1 MLPRRPSLPP
11 AGSSPATSWRLGG
24 ALIQGLA
31 VALEA
36 AAWRASTSRESP
48 QVTANE
54 RSQHREDESKYPA
67 QAKTHADPKGISKT

>member
-11 AGSSPATSWRLGG
+11 RLVTGNVMRDG
-24 ALIQGLA
+24 RRIFRAWPLPSKRP
-31 VALEA
+31 
-36 AAWRASTSRESP
+36 AWRASTSRESP